1 MKYAT
6 LVLLL
11 CTTAPAVCQSAT
23 PPPPGPP
30 QLWQT
35 PPAPAKPWMDF
46 SKLPSLQPFKLSSPL
61 RQFIVPKAAAEIR
74 WNDAQLDPKIIVH
87 PPQSRLGLQPSGT
100 DIATNQFP
108 NLKFLPIAAPDP
120 ASHAIP
126 AQWPSFK
133 IEEIPTQWP
142 KFALSLVQS
151 AKQISPLPPAK

>member
-1 MKYAT
+1 
-6 LVLLL
+6 
-11 CTTAPAVCQSAT
+11 
-23 PPPPGPP
+23 
-30 QLWQT
+30 
-35 PPAPAKPWMDF
+35 MDF

-87 PPQSRLGLQPSGT
+87 PPQSRLG
-100 DIATNQFP
+100 
-108 NLKFLPIAAPDP
+108 PDP

-151 AKQISPLPPAK
+151 AKQIPPLPPAK